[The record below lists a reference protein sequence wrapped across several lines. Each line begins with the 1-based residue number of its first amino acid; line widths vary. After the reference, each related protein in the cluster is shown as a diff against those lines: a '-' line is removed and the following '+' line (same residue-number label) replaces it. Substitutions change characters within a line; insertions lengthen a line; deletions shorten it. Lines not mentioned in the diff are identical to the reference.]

1 MTQAK
6 GRYRSNPRIEELL
19 QQIWRQGIAE
29 GTDLKAYAVLGRAR
43 ALLVNRGE
51 TCTLPAV
58 RKAQMILQPVRRAH
72 HDMPEHLK
80 EKLQA
85 LKRPWTIDSLD
96 IAPEALRAVCRVQR
110 LLYLTGFITLTVGEA
125 KWAARLAPI
134 IEDTQILHRWA
145 YRYCAAEAEAIMLG
159 ESFAAAEL
167 DKALLLSPWQ
177 LATLCLTGEPYPQ
190 EAEPGWLG
198 CIDYAPAVLTGPRD
212 ATLQWPSSTDYAA
225 GSLHSLA
232 SASEYAFLG
241 QDWECGHKEIV
252 GPIADV
258 ALSQEAEWVYI
269 RWLRYLQSGPEI
281 TALTFAT
288 RAEIIAELRTWT
300 KNQERLQRYDD
311 WTTFD
316 ELLCDELR
324 PVDLLR
330 TVGYQV

>member
-1 MTQAK
+1 MAL
-6 GRYRSNPRIEELL
+6 YRRNPRVEELL
-19 QQIWRQGIAE
+19 QQIWRENIAKGI
-29 GTDLKAYAVLGRAR
+29 DLTAQQVLSRAKYE
-43 ALLVNRGE
+43 RGE
-51 TCTLPAV
+51 RCTLPGL
-58 RKAQMILQPVRRAH
+58 RKTQMILQPVRRAH
-72 HDMPEHLK
+72 DDMPEHLK
-80 EKLQA
+80 EQLHA
-85 LKRPWTIDSLD
+85 LNRPWTIDSLD
-96 IAPEALRAVCRVQR
+96 IAPAALRAVCRVQR
-110 LLYLTGFITLTVGEA
+110 LLYLTGFTLTVGEA

-145 YRYCAAEAEAIMLG
+145 SRYYAAEAESIMLG
-159 ESFAAAEL
+159 ESFDTAEL

-177 LATLCLTGEPYPQ
+177 LATLYLTGDPYPR
-190 EAEPGWLG
+190 EAEPGWPG
-198 CIDYAPAVLTGPRD
+198 
-212 ATLQWPSSTDYAA
+212 STDYGA
-225 GSLHSLA
+225 GRLHGLA
-232 SASEYAFLG
+232 SSSEYWFLG
-241 QDWECGHKEIV
+241 EDLESEGKGTV

-258 ALSQEAEWVYI
+258 DLSQEAEWVYI
-269 RWLRYLQSGPEI
+269 RWLRYLYDGPEI